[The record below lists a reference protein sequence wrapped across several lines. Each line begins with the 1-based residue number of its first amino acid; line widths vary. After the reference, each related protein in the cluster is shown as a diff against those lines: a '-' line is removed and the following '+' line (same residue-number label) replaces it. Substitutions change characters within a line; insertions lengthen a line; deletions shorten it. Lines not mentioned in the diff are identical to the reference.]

1 MEDDVKLE
9 IKKKNKRKI
18 AEINDRARQINMK
31 IVKSHLQNEAY
42 IQIILKIFVMFYE
55 ILYIQDCLTAF

>member
-1 MEDDVKLE
+1 
-9 IKKKNKRKI
+9 
-18 AEINDRARQINMK
+18 MK

-55 ILYIQDCLTAF
+55 ILYIQDCLTVF

>member
-1 MEDDVKLE
+1 MKLE

-18 AEINDRARQINMK
+18 EEINDRARQINMK

-55 ILYIQDCLTAF
+55 ILYIQDCLTVF

>member
-1 MEDDVKLE
+1 MKLE

-55 ILYIQDCLTAF
+55 ILYIQDCLTVF

>member
-1 MEDDVKLE
+1 MKLE

>member
-55 ILYIQDCLTAF
+55 ILYIQDCLTVF